1 LAKLLQEVSEG
12 RKEMVTIRGEVA
24 AGVGSGFVSMI
35 RETKEMGKYL

>member
-1 LAKLLQEVSEG
+1 MAKLLQEVSEG

-24 AGVGSGFVSMI
+24 GVGSGFVSMI